1 MDIKELLSM
10 AAIAVNIPWLAGS
23 QIAPIDAAIS
33 EIEYNGEILSDAA
46 DMDESELDAAGREY
60 ITECRNNYYQ
70 AVNDLQTAVND
81 ICKQYPA
88 YFGE

>member
-33 EIEYNGEILSDAA
+33 EIEYNSEILSDAA
-46 DMDESELDAAGREY
+46 DMDEAELDAAGREY
-60 ITECRNNYYQ
+60 ITEYRNNYDQ
-70 AVNDLQTAVND
+70 AVNDLPAAVND

>member
-1 MDIKELLSM
+1 MEIKELLSM
-10 AAIAVNIPWLAGS
+10 AAIAANIPWLAGS

-46 DMDESELDAAGREY
+46 DMDEAELDAAGREY
-60 ITECRNNYYQ
+60 ITECRNNYDQ
-70 AVNDLQTAVND
+70 AVNDLQMAVND